1 MALWHKNRRGTIT
14 GALAL
19 TAAFALSA
27 CGSSTP
33 ADTGASASA
42 SASGSAP
49 AAAGGVQLVSPGK
62 LVTCTNLPYPPF
74 QAKDASGKVVGFDV
88 EMIDLVAKKLGVTQ
102 EIVDIDFD
110 AIKGGAALSAG
121 KCDVA
126 AAGMTITEERK
137 AHLDFS
143 DPYFDE
149 VLGLVTKKGAGVA
162 TLDDAKSKN
171 LSVGVQAGTTSLDL
185 AKGKGIEAK
194 EFKDSGKLLLALQSG
209 QVDMVVQ
216 DLPVVVEWMKK
227 PNISSAFELSGQVP
241 TKAQYGFAVKKGNAA
256 LLKAVNESLAGAISD
271 GTWTKSYQQWMGAAP
286 VSTPKPT
293 S

>member
-1 MALWHKNRRGTIT
+1 MNRRGYTV

-19 TAAFALSA
+19 TAAFSLTA
-27 CGSSTP
+27 CGTSTQTGTSSS
-33 ADTGASASA
+33 GSASA
-42 SASGSAP
+42 SAS
-49 AAAGGVQLVSPGK
+49 AAGGVQLVNPGK
-62 LVTCTNLPYPPF
+62 LTTCTNLPYPPF

-88 EMIDLVAKKLGVTQ
+88 DMIDLVAKKLGVTQ

-126 AAGMTITEERK
+126 AAGMTITDERK

-149 VLGLVTKKGAGVA
+149 VLGLVTKKGSGVA
-162 TLDDAKSKN
+162 TLEDAKSKN
-171 LSVGVQAGTTSLDL
+171 MSVGVQAGTTSLDL
-185 AKGKGIEAK
+185 TKGKGIVAK
-194 EFKDSGKLLLALQSG
+194 EFKDSGKELLALQSG

-216 DLPVVVEWMKK
+216 DLPVVVDWMKK
-227 PNISSAFELSGQVP
+227 PNVSSAFELSGQVP
-241 TKAQYGFAVKKGNAA
+241 THAQYGFAVKKGNSA
-256 LLKAVNESLAGAISD
+256 LLKAINESLSGAIKD
-271 GTWTKSYQQWMGAAP
+271 GTWTKEYQQWMGAAP
-286 VSTPKPT
+286 VTTPTPA